1 MKIPRITS
9 AVILSLLIGVSPAFA
24 QHEQQ
29 GEKQG
34 KPEQQ
39 HAQQPQQHA
48 QQQRAQQ
55 PQQHTQQQRAQDAH
69 AQHAQMQRSPEQ
81 RHSQQVQQRGAWQ
94 EHRARS
100 FESEHRSWQQRGGYH
115 GYRVPDYE
123 FRAHFGRG
131 HFFRVYGMPFLIEG
145 GFPRFQYGGY
155 WFSVVDPYPEYWGP
169 TWYQTDD
176 VYVDYVNG
184 GYYLFNRRHPGRPGV
199 AISISL

>member
-1 MKIPRITS
+1 M
-9 AVILSLLIGVSPAFA
+9 
-24 QHEQQ
+24 H
-29 GEKQG
+29 
-34 KPEQQ
+34 
-39 HAQQPQQHA
+39 
-48 QQQRAQQ
+48 
-55 PQQHTQQQRAQDAH
+55 
-69 AQHAQMQRSPEQ
+69 RSPEQ

-94 EHRARS
+94 EHRARHW
-100 FESEHRSWQQRGGYH
+100 ESEHRSWQQRGGYS

-169 TWYQTDD
+169 AWYQTDD

-184 GYYLFNRRHPGRPGV
+184 GYYLFNRRYRGRPGI
-199 AISISL
+199 AISVSL